1 MKRGRVLTISLSLGR
16 WGRVLMV
23 EERKGTNY
31 QPKSGEEGE
40 GVLMVEER
48 KGTNYQPKSGKVGE
62 GANG

>member
-31 QPKSGEEGE
+31 QPKSGKVGE
-40 GVLMVEER
+40 GVLTISLSLGR
-48 KGTNYQPKSGKVGE
+48 RGRGC
-62 GANG
+62 